1 MSKHL
6 TLSDRAIIEKYLALD
21 MSFAYI
27 ARQLHR
33 SATTISREVQNHR
46 CFVNGVRYTSND
58 CVNYRTCIRRNLC
71 GTESKYTCYTRCKT
85 CTEYSCHDIC
95 NNYISMHCPLLDKPP
110 YVCTCC
116 PEEKTCK
123 RNHAYYTAHRANASY
138 VSLRSS
144 SRKGIRTSP
153 ERLMELNDLLMP
165 LINKGQSINHIFASH
180 ADEIGLSE
188 KTIYNYIDMN
198 AFHVRNLDLPK
209 KVRYRRRHTHEVIMK
224 MDYQYRK
231 GRTYTDFTSFM
242 EQNPKLPV
250 WEMDTV
256 KGARGSQKVLLT
268 MILRETN
275 FMLIFLMPDGTKQSV
290 LNVFDKLT
298 LLLSLET
305 FRKIFPV
312 ILTDNGVEFKGAHS
326 LEFTE
331 NGARRTRL
339 FYCDPQASWQKGRIE
354 KNHVLIRQILPKG
367 TNFNVLEDT
376 DIHLITCHVNSVVR
390 ELFDNQTPFE
400 LMQKE
405 EHKKLL
411 DTLALSPIPPDEVCL
426 KPKLLKRKK

>member
-1 MSKHL
+1 MSNHL
-6 TLSDRAIIEKYLALD
+6 TLSDRAIIERYIALD

-27 ARQLHR
+27 ARRLNR
-33 SATTISREVQNHR
+33 SATTISREVKNHR

-58 CVNYRTCIRRNLC
+58 CVNYRTCLKRNLC
-71 GTESKYTCYTRCKT
+71 STESKYSCWSRCKT
-85 CTEYSCHDIC
+85 CTEYSCIELC
-95 NNYISMHCPLLDKPP
+95 PEYVSMHCSLLDKPP

-116 PEEKTCK
+116 PNEKKCI
-123 RNHAYYTAHRANASY
+123 RNHAYYTAHRAHADY
-138 VSLRSS
+138 VKQLSS

-153 ERLMELNDLLMP
+153 ERLMELNDLLAP
-165 LINKGQSINHIFASH
+165 LIGKGQSINHIFATH

-198 AFHVRNLDLPK
+198 AFNVRNLDLPK
-209 KVRYRRRHTHEVIMK
+209 KVRYRQRHPHDVVMK

-231 GRTYTDFTSFM
+231 GRSYTDFTSFV
-242 EQNPKLPV
+242 EQNSKLPI

-256 KGARGSQKVLLT
+256 KGSRGSNKVLLT
-268 MILRETN
+268 MILRDTN
-275 FMLIFLMPDGTKQSV
+275 FMLIFLLPDGTQKSV
-290 LNVFDKLT
+290 IAVFDKLT
-298 LLLSLET
+298 LLLGIEV

-312 ILTDNGVEFKGAHS
+312 ILTDNGVEFKGAHN
-326 LEFTE
+326 LEFAE
-331 NGARRTRL
+331 NGARRTRV

-367 TNFNVLEDT
+367 TSFNKLEDI
-376 DIHLITCHVNSVVR
+376 DVHLITCHINSVVR
-390 ELFDNQTPFE
+390 ELFENQTPFE

-411 DTLALSPIPPDEVCL
+411 AVLALSPIPPDEVCL
-426 KPKLLKRKK
+426 KPRLLKRK

>member
-58 CVNYRTCIRRNLC
+58 CANYRTCIRRNLC

-85 CTEYSCHDIC
+85 CTEYSCHDLC

-138 VSLRSS
+138 VNLRSS

-165 LINKGQSINHIFASH
+165 LISKGQSINHIFASH

-209 KVRYRRRHTHEVIMK
+209 KVRYRQRHTHEVVMK

-275 FMLIFLMPDGTKQSV
+275 FMLIFLMPNGTKQSV

-339 FYCDPQASWQKGRIE
+339 FYCDPQASWQKGRVE

-367 TNFNVLEDT
+367 TNFNILDDT

-390 ELFDNQTPFE
+390 ELFENQTPFE

-411 DTLALSPIPPDEVCL
+411 ETLALLPIPLDEVCL

>member
-58 CVNYRTCIRRNLC
+58 CINYRTCIRRNLC

-85 CTEYSCHDIC
+85 CTEYCCHDLC

-209 KVRYRRRHTHEVIMK
+209 KVRYRQRHTHEVVMK

-242 EQNPKLPV
+242 EQNPKLPI

-275 FMLIFLMPDGTKQSV
+275 FMLIFLMPNGTKQSV

-339 FYCDPQASWQKGRIE
+339 FYCDPQASWQKGRVE
-354 KNHVLIRQILPKG
+354 KNHVLLRQILPKG

-390 ELFDNQTPFE
+390 ELFENQTPFE

-411 DTLALSPIPPDEVCL
+411 ETLALCPIPLDEVCL

>member
-6 TLSDRAIIEKYLALD
+6 TLSDRAIIERYLALD
-21 MSFAYI
+21 MSFSYI
-27 ARQLHR
+27 AKRLNR
-33 SATTISREVQNHR
+33 SATTISREVKNHR
-46 CFVNGVRYTSND
+46 CFVNGMSYTSND
-58 CVNYRTCIRRNLC
+58 CVNYRICIRRNLC
-71 GTESKYTCYTRCKT
+71 STESKYTCFSRCKT
-85 CTEYSCHDIC
+85 CTEYSCHDFC
-95 NNYISMHCPLLDKPP
+95 HDYVSMHCSLLDKPP

-116 PEEKTCK
+116 PEEKKCK
-123 RNHAYYTAHRANASY
+123 RNHAYYTAHRANADY
-138 VSLRSS
+138 IKQRST

-153 ERLMELNDLLMP
+153 ERLIEINDLLMP
-165 LINKGQSINHIFASH
+165 LISKGQSINHIFASH
-180 ADEIGLSE
+180 AEEIGLSE

-198 AFHVRNLDLPK
+198 AFHIRNLDLPK
-209 KVRYRRRHTHEVIMK
+209 KVRYRQRHPHDVVMK

-242 EQNPKLPV
+242 EMNPKLSV

-256 KGARGSQKVLLT
+256 KGARGSQKTLLT

-275 FMLIFLMPDGTKQSV
+275 FMLVFLLPDSTQKSV
-290 LNVFDKLT
+290 LAIFDKLT
-298 LLLSLET
+298 LLLGIET
-305 FRKIFPV
+305 FRKVFPV
-312 ILTDNGVEFKGAHS
+312 ILTDNGVEFKGSHH

-331 NGARRTRL
+331 NGSRRTRI

-367 TNFNVLEDT
+367 TNFNSLDDT
-376 DIHLITCHVNSVVR
+376 HIHLVTCHVNSVVR
-390 ELFDNQTPFE
+390 ELFDNQTPFD

-405 EHKKLL
+405 EQKKLL
-411 DTLALSPIPPDEVCL
+411 EILALLPVPLDEVCL

>member
-6 TLSDRAIIEKYLALD
+6 TLSDRSIIEKYIALD

-27 ARQLHR
+27 ARRLNR
-33 SATTISREVQNHR
+33 SATTISREVKNHR
-46 CFVNGVRYTSND
+46 CFVNGIRYTSND
-58 CVNYRTCIRRNLC
+58 CISYRTCLKRNLC
-71 GTESKYTCYTRCKT
+71 STETKYTCFNRCKV
-85 CTEYSCHDIC
+85 CTEYSCSDLC
-95 NNYISMHCPLLDKPP
+95 PDYISAHCPLLDKPP

-116 PEEKTCK
+116 PEEKKCQ
-123 RNHAYYTAHRANASY
+123 RSHAYYTAHRAHADY
-138 VSLRSS
+138 VKQRST

-165 LINKGQSINHIFASH
+165 LIAKGQSINHIFASH

-198 AFHVRNLDLPK
+198 AFHIRNIDLPK
-209 KVRYRRRHTHEVIMK
+209 KVRYRQRHPHEIVMK
-224 MDYQYRK
+224 RDYQYRK
-231 GRTYTDFTSFM
+231 GRSYTDFISFV
-242 EQNPKLPV
+242 EQNQKLAI

-256 KGARGSQKVLLT
+256 KGSRGSQQVLLT
-268 MILRETN
+268 MILRDTN
-275 FMLIFLMPDGTKQSV
+275 FMLIFLLPDGTQKSV
-290 LNVFDKLT
+290 LTVFDKLT
-298 LLLSLET
+298 LLLGIET
-305 FRKIFPV
+305 FRRIFPV
-312 ILTDNGVEFKGAHS
+312 ILTDNGVEFKGSHH

-331 NGARRTRL
+331 NGARRTRI

-354 KNHVLIRQILPKG
+354 KNHVLLRQILPKG
-367 TNFNVLEDT
+367 TSFRTLEDS

-390 ELFDNQTPFE
+390 ELFDNNTPFD

-411 DTLALSPIPPDEVCL
+411 ATLALSPIPPDEVCL